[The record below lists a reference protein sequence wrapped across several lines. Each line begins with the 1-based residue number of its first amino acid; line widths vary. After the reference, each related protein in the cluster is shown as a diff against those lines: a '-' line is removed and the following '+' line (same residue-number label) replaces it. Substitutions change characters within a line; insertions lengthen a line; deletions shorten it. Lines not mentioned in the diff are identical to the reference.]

1 MASKLLGG
9 GPLCDSECHH
19 VQCCTSTQRVV
30 DPRWPCPER
39 PRQISDSTTSEKS
52 TGRSFFRRKKR
63 MSTTIYVDSRKRTAG
78 DDSSF
83 EFDIGETL
91 HLQTGAKLSV
101 FKFRVADAFLST
113 DRGQY
118 LYWID
123 QALQTLNW
131 AVLPVGAYTGTR
143 LAAWISS
150 NYGTASYDPS
160 TNEIDVAYDG
170 NRRILNDAEI
180 RSLFPGI
187 GSYPPGASPS
197 RPLSINHLLGPSFID
212 GALQVFGFV
221 TMNPYSELFLRCS
234 TLATAADIKGP
245 LGNDIICKCI
255 INAGLGFVMQTR
267 TDEGH
272 FVKLHGPITLRTLRF
287 KLTDVD
293 GNTVN
298 TRGTSVSFA
307 IFLDYEN

>member
-1 MASKLLGG
+1 MVGKLLGG

-19 VQCCTSTQRVV
+19 VNCCTSTNSVV

-39 PRQISDSTTSEKS
+39 PRQISDASSEKS
-52 TGRSFFRRKKR
+52 TGRSFWRKRKR
-63 MSTTIYVDSRKRTAG
+63 MSTTIYIDSRKRVAG
-78 DDSSF
+78 DDASF

-101 FKFRVADAFLST
+101 FKLRVADAFLST

-123 QALQTLNW
+123 EALQTLNW
-131 AVLPVGAYTGTR
+131 AVLPIGAYTGSR

-150 NYGTASYDPS
+150 NYASATYVES
-160 TNEIDVAYDG
+160 TNEIGVAYDG
-170 NRRILNDAEI
+170 NRRILNDYEI
-180 RSLFPGI
+180 RSLFPGT
-187 GSYPPGASPS
+187 GSYPAGATPS

-212 GALQVFGFV
+212 GALQIFTFV
-221 TMNPYSELFLRCS
+221 TMNPFSELLLRCS

-245 LGNDIICKCI
+245 LGQDIICKMI
-255 INAGLGFVMQTR
+255 IDKGVGNIMQTR

-293 GNTVN
+293 GNVVN

>member
-1 MASKLLGG
+1 MCSAA
-9 GPLCDSECHH
+9 
-19 VQCCTSTQRVV
+19 
-30 DPRWPCPER
+30 R
-39 PRQISDSTTSEKS
+39 PRNGSWTPAGPAPSGR
-52 TGRSFFRRKKR
+52 GRSATAPAPRSRRGGASFVVRKGSAPP
-63 MSTTIYVDSRKRTAG
+63 STWTAV
-78 DDSSF
+78 SESP
-83 EFDIGETL
+83 ETTPPSNL
-91 HLQTGAKLSV
+91 TSGKPFLQTGAKLSV

-123 QALQTLNW
+123 EALQTLNW
-131 AVLPVGAYTGTR
+131 AVLPVGAYTGSR

-150 NYGTASYDPS
+150 NYASATYVEQ
-160 TNEIDVAYDG
+160 TNEIGVAYDG
-170 NRRILNDAEI
+170 NRRILNDQEI
-180 RSLFPGI
+180 RSLFPGT
-187 GSYPPGASPS
+187 GSYPAGATPS
-197 RPLSINHLLGPSFID
+197 RPLSINHHLLGPSFIE
-212 GALQVFGFV
+212 GALQIFGFV

-255 INAGLGFVMQTR
+255 INAGLGFVMSTR

-287 KLTDVD
+287 KLTDVG

-307 IFLDYEN
+307 IFLDYDQ